1 MRYQKEAL
9 ALLDSVK
16 HAAQLS
22 PKECAIELRSAV
34 TSYEESVHKAA
45 MLDAQKA
52 KFEMLGA
59 KTAYEEGLLA
69 VRDATTQL
77 VAQYIKQVAELKAQI
92 ETLKAG
98 EPKP

>member
-1 MRYQKEAL
+1 MRYQIEAL

-16 HAAQLS
+16 HAAQLE
-22 PKECAIELRSAV
+22 PRECAIEIRSAV
-34 TSYEESVHKAA
+34 TSYEGSVHKAA

-69 VRDATTQL
+69 VREATTQL
-77 VAQYIKQVAELKAQI
+77 VAQYINQVAELQVQI
-92 ETLKAG
+92 ETLKVG
-98 EPKP
+98 EQKP